1 MTSLKP
7 VIRLSYRRTLSSSAP
22 ALKIE
27 VYNSAI
33 MRALRPFPEASR
45 AVIAELDRV
54 DGLAA

>member
-7 VIRLSYRRTLSSSAP
+7 VIRPSDRRTLSSSAP

-33 MRALRPFPEASR
+33 MRALRPFSKASR
-45 AVIAELDRV
+45 AVN
-54 DGLAA
+54 GLAG